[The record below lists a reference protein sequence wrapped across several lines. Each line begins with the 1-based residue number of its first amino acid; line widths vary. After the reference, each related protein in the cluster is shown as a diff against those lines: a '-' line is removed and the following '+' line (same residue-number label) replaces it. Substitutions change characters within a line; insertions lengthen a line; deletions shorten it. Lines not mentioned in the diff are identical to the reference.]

1 MNENEQAEPM
11 DLVPDL
17 VLGEYF
23 RLIRE
28 ATTVDEVRRIVEEN
42 FPRVAVTELRDAHEG
57 VAQ

>member
-1 MNENEQAEPM
+1 MNENEKAEQTE
-11 DLVPDL
+11 LVPDL

-28 ATTVDEVRRIVEEN
+28 ATTVEEVRRIVEEN
-42 FPRVAVTELRDAHEG
+42 FPRVVVTDPGTSHEG